1 MADPT
6 HAHPAGDPPTMHDVD
21 KPAQIVLVWVVVL
34 GLALANIG
42 LSVAGL
48 GKIALP
54 VQLGIG
60 VVQAVLVAYYW
71 MHMRRGDQVV
81 TLTALTSLFFVFIF
95 YVLVFSDYLTRWS
108 NPTGFGK

>member
-6 HAHPAGDPPTMHDVD
+6 HTHAPDDPPTLHDVD
-21 KPAQIVLVWVVVL
+21 KPAQIILVWAVVL

-60 VVQAVLVAYYW
+60 VVQALLVAYYW

-81 TLTALTSLFFVFIF
+81 TLTALTALFFVFIF
-95 YVLVFSDYLTRWS
+95 YVLVFSDYLTRTL